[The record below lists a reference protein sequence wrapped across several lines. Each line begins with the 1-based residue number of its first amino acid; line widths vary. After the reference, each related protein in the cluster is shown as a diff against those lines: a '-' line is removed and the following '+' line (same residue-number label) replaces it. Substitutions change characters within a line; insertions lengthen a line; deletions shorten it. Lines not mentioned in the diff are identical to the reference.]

1 MEVIKEILKV
11 LYYIVNI
18 YILLYAVYYVLTA
31 LFAFKKKNIIRK
43 YKPKHKFAILVAARN
58 EEKVLGNL
66 IDSLKK
72 QKYPDELYDIF
83 IIPNN
88 CSDKTKEV
96 AISCGANI
104 IETEG
109 EIKTKGDVLKKAFK
123 YMYKFGEE
131 YAGYCIFDADNIVNS
146 NFLNRMNDALCSGY
160 KVAQGFRDSKNPSDT
175 WISSCYSLYYLTQN
189 FFFNTARMNMKWSA
203 SINGTGFMIAKE
215 VIDEY
220 GFNTVTMT
228 EDIEFAA
235 LCALNNIKIAF
246 VDDAITY
253 DEQPLT
259 FRQSWKQ
266 RMRWSIGTIQC
277 LYKYAGKLIK
287 TGIKEKIPQC
297 IDMCL
302 FFMAPIIQILS
313 TILVLIVLVMSFMK
327 INVLGFSSFIFN
339 NTILFIGIGYVFM
352 MILSILVLRLQNKSI
367 KKSLKGVFTLAIFML
382 SWVPINMIC
391 LYKKDHKWE
400 QIEHK
405 SDVNIE
411 ELI

>member
-1 MEVIKEILKV
+1 MELIKDILKI

-18 YILLYAVYYVLTA
+18 YILLYAAYYLITA
-31 LFAFKKKNIIRK
+31 LFVFKKKNVIRK
-43 YKPKHKFAILVAARN
+43 YKPNHKFAILVAARN
-58 EEKVLGNL
+58 EEKVIGNL

-72 QKYPDELYDIF
+72 QKYPKELYDIF
-83 IIPNN
+83 VMPNN
-88 CSDKTKEV
+88 CSDNTKQI
-96 AISCGANI
+96 AIDYGAKI
-104 IETEG
+104 ID
-109 EIKTKGDVLKKAFK
+109 IDSSVKSKGDVLKQTFK
-123 YMYKFGEE
+123 YMANFGET
-131 YAGYCIFDADNIVNS
+131 YAAYIIFDSDNIVHS
-146 NFLNRMNDALCSGY
+146 NFLNRMNDALCEGY

-189 FFFNTARMNMKWSA
+189 LFFNSARMNMKWSS
-203 SINGTGFMIAKE
+203 SINGTGFMISKD
-215 VIDEY
+215 VIDEH

-259 FRQSWKQ
+259 FKQSWKQ
-266 RMRWSIGTIQC
+266 RTRWSLGTIQC
-277 LYKYAGKLIK
+277 LYKYSGRLIK

-313 TILVLIVLVMSFMK
+313 TVFVSIVLVTGLLRMNIS
-327 INVLGFSSFIFN
+327 GASSFVFN
-339 NTILFIGIGYVFM
+339 NTLLCVGAGYLCCA
-352 MILSILVLRLQNKSI
+352 ILSIIVLRLQNKNI
-367 KKSLKGVFTLAIFML
+367 KTSLKGVFTLAIFML
-382 SWVPINMIC
+382 TWVPINMIC
-391 LYKKDHKWE
+391 LYKKDYKWE
-400 QIEHK
+400 PIEHS